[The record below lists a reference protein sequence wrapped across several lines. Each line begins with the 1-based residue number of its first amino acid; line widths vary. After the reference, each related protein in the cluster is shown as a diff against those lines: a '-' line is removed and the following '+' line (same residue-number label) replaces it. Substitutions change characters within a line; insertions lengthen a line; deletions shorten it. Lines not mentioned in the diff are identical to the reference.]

1 MTPASYANLK
11 IGQTAEL
18 SKKVTDE
25 MVRAFA
31 EISEDR
37 NPAHLDD
44 EYAKASFFKQRIAHG
59 MLGAGLISA
68 VMAMKLP
75 GPGAIYLSQNL
86 KFKAPVY
93 IGDTMTAKAEV
104 VELNDSKKIVTL
116 NTTVV
121 KQDGTVVIEG
131 QAMIKLFS

>member
-25 MVRAFA
+25 MIRAFA

-104 VELNDSKKIVTL
+104 VDLNDSKKIVTL
-116 NTTVV
+116 NTTVS